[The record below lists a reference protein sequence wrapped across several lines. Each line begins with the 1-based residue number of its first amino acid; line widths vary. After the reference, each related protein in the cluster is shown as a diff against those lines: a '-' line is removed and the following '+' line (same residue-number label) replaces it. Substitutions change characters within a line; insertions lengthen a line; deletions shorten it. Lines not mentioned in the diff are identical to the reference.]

1 MKFIVEIP
9 LSENSTCEPAIAAL
23 QDGHYS
29 PPLKPFIG
37 ARGYIFAEGELALGK
52 VLGEWKIVS

>member
-1 MKFIVEIP
+1 MKFIAEIP
-9 LSENSTCEPAIAAL
+9 LSEHGTSEPAIAAL

-29 PPLKPFIG
+29 PPLKPFVG
-37 ARGYIFAEGELALGK
+37 ARGFIYADGEMALGK